1 MRLSAWA
8 RSESKRFFDCVF
20 VLAAM
25 PLVIPLL
32 LAIAV
37 AVRMTSAGPVLFLQ
51 RRSGRGGQTF
61 TIAKFRSLAV
71 AGGEEHPAF
80 TTATNHRFTPI
91 GPFLRRWKLDELP
104 QLVNVLA
111 GDMSLVGPR
120 PKLEELTLAALP
132 CRPGITGAA
141 TLAFAREEAVLDRV
155 PVDRLQECYH
165 SVVLPA
171 KQRIDTEY
179 MARATFLSDVRLL
192 ADTVLRRWDNSQME
206 ALLRVEILDTE
217 ARIQLNRAT
226 EASAAAQGET
236 GIAATHGM
244 GQAAAAEVAGY

>member
-1 MRLSAWA
+1 MRLSTWS
-8 RSESKRFFDCVF
+8 RSESKRFFDCVV

-37 AVRMTSAGPVLFLQ
+37 AVRLTSAGPVLFLQ
-51 RRSGRGGQTF
+51 KRAGRGGRTF
-61 TIAKFRSLAV
+61 TIAKFRSLEVSA
-71 AGGEEHPAF
+71 EEAHSAF

-104 QLVNVLA
+104 QLLNVLA

-120 PKLEELTLAALP
+120 PKLEELTLVAHS

-155 PVDRLQECYH
+155 PLDRLQECYH

-171 KQRIDTEY
+171 KQRIDADY
-179 MARATFLSDVRLL
+179 MGRATFLSDVKLL
-192 ADTVLRRWDNSQME
+192 ADTVLRRWDNSLME
-206 ALLRVEILDTE
+206 ALLRTEIPDTGV
-217 ARIQLNRAT
+217 RIRLSQVT
-226 EASAAAQGET
+226 EASTAAQGET
-236 GIAATHGM
+236 AVAATRGM
-244 GQAAAAEVAGY
+244 GRAAAEVPGY